1 MANKDLIKLKYVEGK
16 KVYEGTINRQE
27 FLNHMNYLVEEFP
40 DNNEIAKKL
49 VRLIPE
55 MNHILINKDMNDTQ
69 DVPFVY
75 YKLDGSSEGHILKI
89 LRFHS
94 IIWGFFERYCYDAK
108 VN

>member
-1 MANKDLIKLKYVEGK
+1 MADKDLIKLKYVEGK
-16 KVYEGTINRQE
+16 KVYQGTINRQE
-27 FLNHMNYLVEEFP
+27 FLNHMNYLVEKFT
-40 DNNEIAKKL
+40 DNNEISKKL
-49 VRLIPE
+49 AGLIPE
-55 MNHILINKDMNDTQ
+55 MSHILINKDMNDTQ

-94 IIWGFFERYCYDAK
+94 IIWGFLERYCYDAK